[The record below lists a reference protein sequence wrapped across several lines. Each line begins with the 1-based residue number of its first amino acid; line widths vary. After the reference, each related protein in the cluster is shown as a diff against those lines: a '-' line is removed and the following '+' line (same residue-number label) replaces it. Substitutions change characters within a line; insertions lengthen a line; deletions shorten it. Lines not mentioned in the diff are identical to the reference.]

1 MLNGY
6 GGNILRVNLSTG
18 KITKQPTPPEL
29 ARDFIGGR
37 GFGAY
42 FLFMEVPRHT
52 DPLSP
57 ENKLIISSG
66 PLSGLM
72 IPGAGKCDFTT
83 KSPLTNGY
91 ASSSLGGHFT
101 AEIKYAGLDSIIL
114 EGTSPKPVY
123 LFIDNEK
130 IELRDASHLWGKGT
144 IAVEKELKEK
154 LGEEFQIAVIGPGGE
169 NGVSFASINHDFGRQ
184 AGRGGVGTVMGVKK
198 VKAIAIHGTKS
209 IPVADPEGYR
219 KAGMTL
225 FKACKDAEGLKP
237 WQSYGTT
244 IVVSW
249 CDEVGALP
257 TRNFSAGSFEGG
269 KNLYGPVM
277 REQIV
282 ITDKGCFGCPSPC
295 GKYSRMKRYNSN
307 VEGPEYETIGM
318 LGSNLGLSD
327 IQDVAQANLLC
338 DDLGIDTISAGSVIG
353 WAMECYEKGI
363 FTKKDTDGLELK
375 FGNTQAVFALTEKIA
390 KRQGLGAL
398 LAEGVK
404 KAAKKVGQGSDKFAI
419 QVKGMEQSAYATHN
433 ATAMLLAYMTCD
445 VGAHHNRAWAITY
458 DLQVGR
464 DKVVPEKVARVI
476 WLQNF
481 RPMFDVL
488 GACRL
493 QWVELSI
500 DRDLYVPALAAI
512 TGIHRT
518 WQDLETVGERIWNL
532 TRLYW
537 SRENEG
543 FGRTWDQ
550 PSPRFYEEPPKTGVT
565 AGQITRY
572 EDVQRLLDMYYEQRG
587 WTSNGMP
594 TPETVNRL
602 GLATFAA

>member
-18 KITKQPTPPEL
+18 KIIKQPTPPEL